1 MKTWK
6 IAVAV
11 ALVMLTA
18 ASAFAAGSTKST
30 KSTSTSTS
38 NSSGNWTF
46 GIQGGASMP
55 TGDYGDVASTGWN
68 FGGQADYWMN
78 SQWGFGGDI
87 AYHANNANSDVN
99 TALAIADPGAEMKFS
114 TMQFGAHAIYLIPTQ
129 GGTMFP
135 YLQAGTGIY
144 NVSTKIDGGTL
155 LNGSDSQSKFG
166 INMGGGVDFR
176 ASPTVNLGVNGTYHY
191 ISADPSALNW
201 FGVEGRVT
209 FRMPTSSK

>member
-18 ASAFAAGSTKST
+18 ASAFAAGSTNK
-30 KSTSTSTS
+30 TS
-38 NSSGNWTF
+38 NDTGTPSGSWTF
-46 GIQGGASMP
+46 GLQGGASMP
-55 TGDYGDVASTGWN
+55 TGDYGELASTGWN

-78 SQWGFGGDI
+78 SQWGFGADI
-87 AYHANNANSDVN
+87 AYHANSATDDVN
-99 TALAIADPGAEMKFS
+99 TALDLVDPGSEMTFS
-114 TMQFGAHAIYLIPTQ
+114 TMQFGVHSTYMIPTQ

-135 YLQAGTGIY
+135 YLQGGAGSY
-144 NVSTKIDGGTL
+144 NVKAKIDGGAL
-155 LNGSDSQSKFG
+155 PAVEDSENKFG
-166 INMGGGVDFR
+166 FNMGAGVDFR

-209 FRMPTSSK
+209 FKIPTSSN